1 MSIQLY
7 TFYRSLATWRVRIG
21 LSLKG
26 LSFDQ
31 IPVNLLASDQYAPS
45 FRTLNPEATVPLLQ
59 IDGDALTQSIA
70 ILEYLE
76 ETRPNPAILPSD
88 PLERALVRRFALI
101 AAADA
106 HPLIVP
112 RVRQYL
118 KKQLK
123 LDEDA
128 VTAWILHWMQRACA
142 AMEEL
147 AMAKGLGP
155 DDGKRRYLFGDTP
168 GMAEAILVPQLYG
181 TRNYGGDTSR
191 YPILTK
197 VETACMTLDAFA
209 LTHPRH
215 APDFPLS

>member
-1 MSIQLY
+1 MSAQLY
-7 TFYRSLATWRVRIG
+7 TFYRSLATWRVRIA

-26 LSFDQ
+26 LSFEQ
-31 IPVNLLASDQYAPS
+31 IPVNLLAADQYAPS

-59 IDGDALTQSIA
+59 IDGDALAQSIA

-76 ETRPNPAILPSD
+76 ETRPHPALLPAD
-88 PLERALVRRFALI
+88 PLERALARRFALI

-118 KKQLK
+118 KKQLN

-128 VTAWILHWMQRACA
+128 VTAWVLHWMQRACA

-147 AMAKGLGP
+147 AMTKGLGP
-155 DDGKRRYLFGDTP
+155 DAGNRRYLFGDTP